1 MRALKQDEKEKRYGR
16 ICLLLGIILLGTVG
30 CSHTVSDTPSIDAE
44 IAEFLQVSESQ
55 AESLWEGIQ
64 TIDQNSR
71 AEKTTVHVRQA
82 FGNEREMYVLYDVTF
97 STEIDLQKEEN
108 NGILPTT
115 VTLSG
120 VGEVSKAGKG
130 GSVYT
135 IGING
140 QTITYLSY
148 FESNLDQYPEGD
160 LLLTLGQ
167 FKAGGKTEATSI
179 ADEVHEFSW
188 TPTTHGTILRGDI
201 VTKEGKTIGSVS
213 VSPFSRRLAAE
224 SSSPTEYVDFLRS
237 IMIIDRNGTAV
248 RPKGGSGGGAAEDP
262 LGKEP
267 LTNIAGSI
275 DFRVLLELS
284 DVAAVQIDGYTVPL
298 SKS

>member
-1 MRALKQDEKEKRYGR
+1 MRALKQDAKEKRYGR

-140 QTITYLSY
+140 QTITYLS
-148 FESNLDQYPEGD
+148 
-160 LLLTLGQ
+160 
-167 FKAGGKTEATSI
+167 
-179 ADEVHEFSW
+179 
-188 TPTTHGTILRGDI
+188 
-201 VTKEGKTIGSVS
+201 
-213 VSPFSRRLAAE
+213 
-224 SSSPTEYVDFLRS
+224 
-237 IMIIDRNGTAV
+237 
-248 RPKGGSGGGAAEDP
+248 
-262 LGKEP
+262 
-267 LTNIAGSI
+267 
-275 DFRVLLELS
+275 
-284 DVAAVQIDGYTVPL
+284 
-298 SKS
+298 

>member
-1 MRALKQDEKEKRYGR
+1 
-16 ICLLLGIILLGTVG
+16 
-30 CSHTVSDTPSIDAE
+30 
-44 IAEFLQVSESQ
+44 
-55 AESLWEGIQ
+55 
-64 TIDQNSR
+64 
-71 AEKTTVHVRQA
+71 
-82 FGNEREMYVLYDVTF
+82 MYVLYDVTF

-167 FKAGGKTEATSI
+167 FKAGGKTEATPS
-179 ADEVHEFSW
+179 
-188 TPTTHGTILRGDI
+188 PTRSTSFPGRQQLMEPFCEGIL
-201 VTKEGKTIGSVS
+201 
-213 VSPFSRRLAAE
+213 SRRKERPLAAY
-224 SSSPTEYVDFLRS
+224 PCLPFL
-237 IMIIDRNGTAV
+237 
-248 RPKGGSGGGAAEDP
+248 
-262 LGKEP
+262 
-267 LTNIAGSI
+267 
-275 DFRVLLELS
+275 
-284 DVAAVQIDGYTVPL
+284 
-298 SKS
+298 

>member
-1 MRALKQDEKEKRYGR
+1 MRALKQDAKEKRYGR

-179 ADEVHEFSW
+179 ADVFRDANNSWNHSARGYCHEGRKDHWQRIRVSLFSEVC
-188 TPTTHGTILRGDI
+188 
-201 VTKEGKTIGSVS
+201 
-213 VSPFSRRLAAE
+213 SRFLVPDRVCGLF
-224 SSSPTEYVDFLRS
+224 TVDY
-237 IMIIDRNGTAV
+237 D
-248 RPKGGSGGGAAEDP
+248 
-262 LGKEP
+262 
-267 LTNIAGSI
+267 
-275 DFRVLLELS
+275 
-284 DVAAVQIDGYTVPL
+284 Y
-298 SKS
+298 

>member
-1 MRALKQDEKEKRYGR
+1 MRALKQDAKEKRYGR

-148 FESNLDQYPEGD
+148 F
-160 LLLTLGQ
+160 
-167 FKAGGKTEATSI
+167 
-179 ADEVHEFSW
+179 
-188 TPTTHGTILRGDI
+188 
-201 VTKEGKTIGSVS
+201 
-213 VSPFSRRLAAE
+213 
-224 SSSPTEYVDFLRS
+224 
-237 IMIIDRNGTAV
+237 DRNGTAV

-275 DFRVLLELS
+275 DFRVPLELS

>member
-1 MRALKQDEKEKRYGR
+1 M
-16 ICLLLGIILLGTVG
+16 
-30 CSHTVSDTPSIDAE
+30 
-44 IAEFLQVSESQ
+44 
-55 AESLWEGIQ
+55 
-64 TIDQNSR
+64 
-71 AEKTTVHVRQA
+71 
-82 FGNEREMYVLYDVTF
+82 
-97 STEIDLQKEEN
+97 
-108 NGILPTT
+108 
-115 VTLSG
+115 
-120 VGEVSKAGKG
+120 
-130 GSVYT
+130 
-135 IGING
+135 
-140 QTITYLSY
+140 
-148 FESNLDQYPEGD
+148 
-160 LLLTLGQ
+160 GQ

-179 ADEVHEFSW
+179 ADDVHEFSW
-188 TPTTHGTILRGDI
+188 TPTTHGTILQGDI

-213 VSPFSRRLAAE
+213 VSPFSLRFAAD
-224 SSSPTEYVDFLRS
+224 SSSQTEYVDFLRS